1 MREPLAPPQR
11 VDFLGVPLC
20 RLTTNEFIDLLLRET
35 LDRCADPSQPPFFV
49 TYLNAACSNLA
60 AQLPDYREILHQAD
74 VVYADGQAIVWAS
87 RWVGSPVPE
96 RVNAADFFI
105 SFSQRCAQASLR
117 LFFVGSAQDI
127 AEQAAH
133 RMMQQVP
140 GLKIVGALSGFFEGE
155 GEDVIAR
162 IKAASPDIL
171 IVGRSVPLQERWA
184 WKHRLEFGAK
194 AIWCVGALFEYY
206 SGHRLRAPVWM
217 RRAGLE
223 WLFRLLLEPRR
234 LWRRYVIGNIIFV
247 WRVAREIGRKRRG

>member
-1 MREPLAPPQR
+1 MREPAAHLQR

-20 RLTTNEFIDLLLRET
+20 RLTTNEFIVLLLRET
-35 LDRCADPSQPPFFV
+35 VERSANTSRPPFFV

-60 AQLPDYREILHQAD
+60 AQLPDYRAVLSQSD

-87 RWVGSPVPE
+87 RWLGSPLPE
-96 RVNAADFFI
+96 RVNAADFFVR
-105 SFSQRCAQASLR
+105 FCQRCAEANLS
-117 LFFVGSAQDI
+117 LFFVGSAEDI
-127 AEQAAH
+127 AERAAH
-133 RMMQQVP
+133 RIMQQVP
-140 GLKIVGALSGFFEGE
+140 GLRIVGALSGFFEGE
-155 GEDVIAR
+155 GDEVIAR

-223 WLFRLLLEPRR
+223 WLFRLALEPRR
-234 LWRRYVIGNIIFV
+234 LWRRYIIGNAVFL
-247 WRVAREIGRKRRG
+247 WRVARQVFQRWR